1 MKDMGMTFSAI
12 PRWDLGNC
20 TQVQFDLWYAFNQPQ
35 ISRITLISLLM
46 MVQIIPTFTYLFME
60 GLKPSG
66 IYIVVLDSMSDV
78 WLERKLWP
86 DSLITN
92 FKQLVDVVNRAPHL
106 ASLWTAGLSLSLLWR
121 WRSKIERDFCIERT
135 NFKRAWKE
143 TIFMKIEIKGF
154 KFGENSII
162 FIQYYI
168 FDTFKFNS
176 LQDSDFNP

>member
-1 MKDMGMTFSAI
+1 
-12 PRWDLGNC
+12 
-20 TQVQFDLWYAFNQPQ
+20 
-35 ISRITLISLLM
+35 
-46 MVQIIPTFTYLFME
+46 
-60 GLKPSG
+60 
-66 IYIVVLDSMSDV
+66 MSDV